1 MGFLARRTPRP
12 PATAPTAPTAQP
24 AQGPAQGA
32 RIRWR
37 RDEPVGWDR
46 LPEPARLAL
55 SAAGHTAEP
64 TAGPVFAAG
73 TYAAVTRR
81 DSAGRYWHDT
91 DAWWIS
97 TTVLLTVRARETLT
111 PTGAATSTGTT
122 PQLRRTGTG
131 HVLVSTH
138 PLTGPGPTTQRW
150 ARPPHTPATAD
161 PGEAEVRMTDHAVD
175 VLPRAVR
182 DDLGPP
188 TGQCAIRHYPAHGGC
203 RDQIHAYRRVSAG
216 ELVAL
221 TAVREAGAYPDPE
234 TAIDAADW
242 HITTHRAR
250 VGPATQTDLPW

>member
-1 MGFLARRTPRP
+1 MGFLARRTPHP
-12 PATAPTAPTAQP
+12 PATAPTAQP
-24 AQGPAQGA
+24 LQGPAQGA

-55 SAAGHTAEP
+55 AAAGHT
-64 TAGPVFAAG
+64 TGPMLAAG
-73 TYAAVTRR
+73 TYAATPRR
-81 DSAGRYWHDT
+81 DSSGRYWHDT

-97 TTVLLTVRARETLT
+97 PTVLLTVRAREALT
-111 PTGAATSTGTT
+111 PTDAATSTDT

-131 HVLVSTH
+131 LVLVSTH
-138 PLTGPGPTTQRW
+138 PLTGPGPITQRW
-150 ARPPHTPATAD
+150 ARPPHTTPAPPATSGGTD
-161 PGEAEVRMTDHAVD
+161 VQLTDHAVD

-182 DDLGPP
+182 EDLGPP

-221 TAVREAGAYPDPE
+221 TAVREAGAYPDPDTE
-234 TAIDAADW
+234 IDAADW
-242 HITTHRAR
+242 HITTHRAH
-250 VGPATQTDLPW
+250 VGTVTQTDLPW

>member
-1 MGFLARRTPRP
+1 MGFLARRTPHP
-12 PATAPTAPTAQP
+12 PATAPTAQPTQSP
-24 AQGPAQGA
+24 AQSAVPGA

-46 LPEPARLAL
+46 LPEPARVALA
-55 SAAGHTAEP
+55 AAGHT
-64 TAGPVFAAG
+64 TGPMLAAG
-73 TYAAVTRR
+73 TYAATTRR

-97 TTVLLTVRARETLT
+97 ATVLLTVRARETLT
-111 PTGAATSTGTT
+111 PTDAATSTGTR

-131 HVLVSTH
+131 QVLISTH

-150 ARPPHTPATAD
+150 ARPPHTTAAAD
-161 PGEAEVRMTDHAVD
+161 AGEADVRMTDHAVD

-182 DDLGPP
+182 KDLGPP

-203 RDQIHAYRRVSAG
+203 RDQVHAYRRVSPE

-221 TAVREAGAYPDPE
+221 TAVREAGAYPDPD

-250 VGPATQTDLPW
+250 VGTATQTDLPW

>member
-1 MGFLARRTPRP
+1 MGFLARRTPHP
-12 PATAPTAPTAQP
+12 PATAAPAAPPT
-24 AQGPAQGA
+24 QGPAHGAAQGA
-32 RIRWR
+32 RIRWN

-46 LPEPARLAL
+46 VPEPARIALAT
-55 SAAGHTAEP
+55 AGHT
-64 TAGPVFAAG
+64 TGPMLAAG
-73 TYAAVTRR
+73 TYAATPRR
-81 DSAGRYWHDT
+81 DGSGRYWHDT

-97 TTVLLTVRARETLT
+97 PTVLLTVRARETLT
-111 PTGAATSTGTT
+111 PTDAVTSTGT
-122 PQLRRTGTG
+122 PQLRRAGTG
-131 HVLVSTH
+131 HILVSAH

-150 ARPPHTPATAD
+150 ARPPHTASAD
-161 PGEAEVRMTDHAVD
+161 VGAADVRLTDHVVD

-182 DDLGPP
+182 EDLGPP

-203 RDQIHAYRRVSAG
+203 RDQVHAYRRVSAA

-234 TAIDAADW
+234 AAIDAADW